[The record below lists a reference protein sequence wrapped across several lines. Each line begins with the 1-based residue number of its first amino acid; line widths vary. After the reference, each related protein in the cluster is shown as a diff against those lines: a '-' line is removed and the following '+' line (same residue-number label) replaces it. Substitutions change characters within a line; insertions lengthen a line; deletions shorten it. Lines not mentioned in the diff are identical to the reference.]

1 MNLEVQRS
9 LDNILLS
16 CFVIEIARIRK
27 KINANYA
34 E

>member
-1 MNLEVQRS
+1 MNLEIRRA
-9 LDNILLS
+9 LDNILLG
-16 CFVIEIARIRK
+16 CIVIEIARIRK